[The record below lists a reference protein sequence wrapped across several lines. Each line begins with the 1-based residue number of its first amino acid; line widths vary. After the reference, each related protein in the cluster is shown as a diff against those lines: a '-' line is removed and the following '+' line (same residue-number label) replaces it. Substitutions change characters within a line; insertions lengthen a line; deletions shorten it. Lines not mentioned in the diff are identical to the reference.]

1 MWRSARA
8 AGGPACSPET
18 PAAGR
23 VGIALPHAARPAVL
37 RCWPWRQRRPPGAG
51 VQTNRSVRAAK
62 NVQLTRCG
70 GRCMMTQLGIPD
82 SCRRCPTSA
91 LSTQH
96 SALSTQH
103 SALSTQALSTQHS
116 ALPVDATGTSC
127 SPPSPRHFQTEKQL
141 TAPADRPVRDPAH
154 ALALTPAVAL
164 RGAGSVRRQT
174 GMRTAR
180 ALPGDR
186 NRPLPTAGVAGHS
199 DSLLGRAPYMR
210 IPSDVYCRPETGSFR
225 QASGGAPC
233 GQKSQ
238 KKGVKMILKEPHER
252 AACARA
258 NPASHTPRASSI

>member
-1 MWRSARA
+1 MA
-8 AGGPACSPET
+8 ASQYSSRPSNVAICGHGRWTGLQRGT

-23 VGIALPHAARPAVL
+23 VGIGLPHAARPAVL

-51 VQTNRSVRAAK
+51 VQTNRSARAAK

-70 GRCMMTQLGIPD
+70 GRCMIMQPGIPD

-96 SALSTQH
+96 SALR
-103 SALSTQALSTQHS
+103 L
-116 ALPVDATGTSC
+116 VDATGTSC
-127 SPPSPRHFQTEKQL
+127 RPPSPRHFQTEKQL
-141 TAPADRPVRDPAH
+141 TAPAGRPVRDPAH
-154 ALALTPAVAL
+154 ALALTPAVAF

-199 DSLLGRAPYMR
+199 DALLGRAPYMR

-225 QASGGAPC
+225 QASGRPPC
-233 GQKSQ
+233 GQNSQ
-238 KKGVKMILKEPHER
+238 KRGSR
-252 AACARA
+252 
-258 NPASHTPRASSI
+258 